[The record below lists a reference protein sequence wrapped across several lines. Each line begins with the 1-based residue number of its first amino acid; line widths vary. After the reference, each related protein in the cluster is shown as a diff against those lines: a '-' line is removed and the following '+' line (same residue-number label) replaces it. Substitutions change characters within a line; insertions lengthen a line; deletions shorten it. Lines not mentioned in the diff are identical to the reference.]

1 MYLCVF
7 GLLPAAYIDSYFSLE
22 GILMKKLSGLLL
34 LSCLVC
40 GGSGLLTAQET
51 ANDVTGPPKVLVIQR
66 EFVKP
71 GKQGSA
77 HEKTEAAFVRAM
89 MAAKWPTHYLAVDSL
104 SGPSRSLFLIG
115 YDTFAAWEKD
125 NAAMMKDPTLS
136 AAFDRAAQA
145 DGELLSRYE
154 TGVFTYNEEYSLRAP
169 VNIGQ
174 MRLMEMTS
182 FKVRAGHRK
191 DWDSLVK
198 MYKAAYEKAVPD
210 AHWAMFEAMY
220 GTDISYLL
228 ITPMKS
234 ASEVDSEMAAD
245 TAFRKAM
252 SDEDAKKAA
261 ELSAASIESAESNLF
276 LFNPKMSYPSDTWI
290 KADPAF
296 WKPEP
301 MTAKKKS
308 GKENSQAQ

>member
-1 MYLCVF
+1 
-7 GLLPAAYIDSYFSLE
+7 
-22 GILMKKLSGLLL
+22 MKKLSGLLL
-34 LSCLVC
+34 LSCFVC
-40 GGSGLLTAQET
+40 GGSLTLTAQES
-51 ANDVTGPPKVLVIQR
+51 ANGVTTPPKVLVIQR

-77 HEKTEAAFVRAM
+77 HEKTEGAFVRAM
-89 MAAKWPTHYLAVDSL
+89 MAAKWPTHYLGMDSL
-104 SGPSRSLFLIG
+104 SGPSRSLFFIG
-115 YDTFAAWEKD
+115 YDSFAGWEKD
-125 NAAMMKDPTLS
+125 SMAMMKNPSLS
-136 AAFDRAAQA
+136 AAFDRAAQD

-174 MRLMEMTS
+174 MRLMEITA
-182 FKVRAGHRK
+182 FKIRAGHRK
-191 DWDSLVK
+191 DWDALVK

-210 AHWAMFEAMY
+210 AHWAMFETMY

-276 LFNPKMSYPSDTWI
+276 LFNPKISYPSDTWV
-290 KADPAF
+290 KADPSF
-296 WKPEP
+296 WKPNAATEK
-301 MTAKKKS
+301 A
-308 GKENSQAQ
+308 ENSQAQ